1 MASIDNVDLK
11 VNRLNRGGKHVSFV
25 DSYPIH
31 EILFHFFLAQQRKD
45 VLQLTLSFVV
55 TQYSISQIFFFS
67 SAFQKSQTWEQC
79 NVNPAKYFTSWES
92 YAKSTDRE
100 LDTVGL
106 WAMNGEQWNLKFF
119 GVRFVHWNIILFIY
133 SKIAIV
139 QQLKPY
145 TVYLL
150 NDVDNAF

>member
-1 MASIDNVDLK
+1 MVLAAKKRMASIDNVDLK
-11 VNRLNRGGKHVSFV
+11 VNRLNRGGKTRLLCGQLSYTWNFVSF
-25 DSYPIH
+25 
-31 EILFHFFLAQQRKD
+31 FFSSVEKRCPPTD
-45 VLQLTLSFVV
+45 TLLCCYLVF
-55 TQYSISQIFFFS
+55 YFANFFFS

-79 NVNPAKYFTSWES
+79 KVNPAKYFTSWES

-139 QQLKPY
+139 Q
-145 TVYLL
+145 
-150 NDVDNAF
+150 